1 MKLSHACMVL
11 CHFVGYRSF
20 LWNNVA
26 ENFLTQRSPLIF
38 LVNLVSEEIAFI
50 VQVRSGGGVGKSV
63 ILTVPKD
70 VVNLLKLKSQE
81 YVKCTIKKISMKGL

>member
-1 MKLSHACMVL
+1 MFL

-20 LWNNVA
+20 LWSYVA
-26 ENFLTQRSPLIF
+26 ENFLTQCSPLSF
-38 LVNLVSEEIAFI
+38 LVNLVSEQIAFI

-70 VVNLLKLKSQE
+70 IVNLLKLKSQD
-81 YVKCTIKKISMKGL
+81 YVKCTIKIVKMEDT